1 METRDYAVDPN
12 NKPKPQNQFQ
22 RAMNIIV
29 SPMSVI
35 EDIKLKPNFL
45 LPLGLIVLVGIIS
58 TLLTKDLAAQ
68 LVDITYANAKMTPD
82 QIAATKEATSGLMS
96 AMMYIGIILMPLIP
110 LIKGCVSHLLSI
122 LFGGEGTFA
131 ETVSLMVNAYL
142 IQMLG
147 TVIALPIM
155 LITNNGAF
163 GFSPALLLPIAKF
176 GTPIYSTLA
185 ALNLFAIWYLVVSIM
200 GVKKIHNVA
209 TWKAA
214 LIVLLPFVL
223 MTGFTW
229 IGVLMG
235 APSGL

>member
-1 METRDYAVDPN
+1 MEKRDSAIESKDISQ
-12 NKPKPQNQFQ
+12 PQNQFQ
-22 RAMNIIV
+22 RAMNIIM

-45 LPLGLIVLVGIIS
+45 VPLGLIVLVAIIS

-82 QIAATKEATSGLMS
+82 QIAATKEATSGFVT
-96 AMMYIGIILMPLIP
+96 AMMYVGIILLPLVPIV
-110 LIKGCVSHLLSI
+110 KGCVSHLLSI

-142 IQMLG
+142 IQILG
-147 TVIALPIM
+147 TIIALPIM
-155 LITNNGAF
+155 LMTSNGAF
-163 GFSPALLLPIAKF
+163 SFSPALLLPITKF
-176 GTPIYSTLA
+176 GTPIYATLT
-185 ALNLFAIWYLVVSIM
+185 ALNLFAIWYLIVSIM
-200 GVKKIHNVA
+200 GIKKIHNVA

-223 MTGFTW
+223 ITSFAWM
-229 IGVLMG
+229 GVLMG

>member
-1 METRDYAVDPN
+1 MEMSEI
-12 NKPKPQNQFQ
+12 KKPQNQFQ
-22 RAMNIIV
+22 RAMNIIL

-45 LPLGLIVLVGIIS
+45 LPLGLILLVGIIS

-68 LVDITYANAKMTPD
+68 LIEMSYANANLTPD
-82 QIAATKEATSGLMS
+82 QIAAAKEINSGFMT
-96 AMMYIGIILMPLIP
+96 AMMYIGIVMLPLIP

-131 ETVSLMVNAYL
+131 ETTSLMVNAYL

-155 LITNNGAF
+155 LMTSNGAF
-163 GFSPALLLPIAKF
+163 GFSPALLLPMTKF
-176 GTPIYSTLA
+176 GTPIYSTLT
-185 ALNLFAIWYLVVSIM
+185 ALNLFAIWYLIVSIM

-214 LIVLLPFVL
+214 LIVLLPFILV
-223 MTGFTW
+223 TGFAW